1 MLRRRAPDHARPFRV
16 PGFPVVPLVFV
27 ALASLLLVDSL
38 WTAPRESLFG
48 VVVMALGGVAY
59 RVLRTRS

>member
-1 MLRRRAPDHARPFRV
+1 
-16 PGFPVVPLVFV
+16 VPLVFV

-59 RVLRTRS
+59 RVLRGRT